1 MKEKTM
7 TGTHSDHPYGQL
19 PEDEPSRMPRRRK
32 RKTLRHHFCDGIEAA
47 VKAEPEAFKSTKP
60 SCMLSLMVKGLV
72 SAAAN
77 ARCDCIK
84 MVMNFLNEA
93 EFRRSEAAF
102 DAEGNFDLEV
112 PPEPRLDWQD
122 GVWDSSERTDE
133 YLAEEERKKKEE
145 EDKEARCTALRAELR
160 EKFLRAAE
168 ADRLNAERK
177 ARIEA
182 ERQGLNPPPAAPA
195 APNSGNNPPSPDR
208 RTIRV
213 GGRIVE
219 G

>member
-1 MKEKTM
+1 M
-7 TGTHSDHPYGQL
+7 TGTHSDYPYGQI
-19 PEDEPSRMPRRRK
+19 PEDEPPRLRPRK

-84 MVMNFLNEA
+84 MVMDFLNEA
-93 EFRRSEAAF
+93 EFRRTEAAI
-102 DAEGNFDLEV
+102 DSQGIIEV

-122 GVWDSSERTDE
+122 GVWDASERTEE
-133 YLAEEERKKKEE
+133 YLAEEGRKKKEE

-168 ADRLNAERK
+168 ADRLNAERQ
-177 ARIEA
+177 ARLEA
-182 ERQGLNPPPAAPA
+182 ERQGRNPPPAAPS

-208 RTIRV
+208 RTIRI